1 MLKRVPYSWLILA
14 GLEFVLLLPGLVLI
28 DEEEQEDAAENTV
41 FENTLA
47 ETPGIEN
54 TVPENKL
61 PQLNDEVP
69 NNTESDNTVLEENT
83 STVSKHTLGRAPLS
97 FAFYLIPFS
106 LKITSRPELHA

>member
-1 MLKRVPYSWLILA
+1 M
-14 GLEFVLLLPGLVLI
+14 LI

-83 STVSKHTLGRAPLS
+83 STVSKPILGRASLS